1 MTCRSAVTSTHTI
14 DSRGPVLSMDWQR
27 FARASRPHTLT
38 RLHRAESSVN
48 RGYLYTRGV
57 GGAPD
62 KEWWGWA
69 GGVKLTRGRSPEAKA
84 LVVKLKK
91 NSDGCTADLID
102 CLGRYRGWGSVID
115 EAGFMTNHERQSK
128 CCLQIILSALAVLPI
143 SCFSRSQ
150 LARACTCYL
159 LAGLVHEHIS
169 RRRYSLRRLACLVKN
184 RLYF

>member
-1 MTCRSAVTSTHTI
+1 LTGKGSLAPLDH
-14 DSRGPVLSMDWQR
+14 
-27 FARASRPHTLT
+27 T
-38 RLHRAESSVN
+38 RLHRTASSVN

-62 KEWWGWA
+62 KQWWGWA

-150 LARACTCYL
+150 LARACVYVLPACWSGTRAYFSPSL
-159 LAGLVHEHIS
+159 LVTTPGVPGEEPALFLIA
-169 RRRYSLRRLACLVKN
+169 SLPARNVELK
-184 RLYF
+184 